1 MFLVLK
7 HTEKT
12 VLELE
17 DLEVAE
23 RKGPAVAPLATA
35 PKQEIPTEEPQES
48 ATTRLLKVLDAA
60 SSAGSSAGSSRS
72 SIAMSPDDMSPDEER
87 MAQEKVKNRKK
98 SRYVVNASNSC

>member
-23 RKGPAVAPLATA
+23 RKGVAPLATA
-35 PKQEIPTEEPQES
+35 PKQEIPTEELQES
-48 ATTRLLKVLDAA
+48 ATTRLLKVLDTA

-72 SIAMSPDDMSPDEER
+72 SVAMSPDEER

-98 SRYVVNASNSC
+98 SRYKVNITLYYI